1 MSRDFEAKSG
11 RIGSVQELTQVFS
24 AGEKSR
30 EAFRIG
36 AEYEKLAYW
45 VRDGRP
51 VQYEGGIG
59 ALLNALTGFG
69 WKPTGG
75 EPVVAL
81 ERDGASV
88 SLEPGGQF
96 ELSGAPQPSI
106 HDVARELARHVAELV
121 QVGKSLGIGFST
133 WGFRPFQRTDEM
145 PWMPKDRYRI
155 MREHLGPRGR
165 GGLEMMLLSAT
176 VQANLDFSSESDMAR
191 KMRASMGVSPIV
203 AAMFANS
210 PFEFGAW
217 GGQRSRRYAMWRNV
231 DRDRTGIL
239 PFVFADD
246 FGYRDYVEWA
256 LDVPMFFLR
265 RDGRYLEVS
274 DLTFRQYMEKGWNGE
289 HANLTDFENHISAL
303 FPEVRLKRFVEVR
316 CGDSVPPPLALAMVA
331 LWKGLL
337 YDEQALRDVCA
348 LTAGFSM
355 PEREAMQIAAA
366 RDGLAGRA
374 STFDLGELASEV
386 LRLGKEGLQRLDVRD
401 AKGRDESHFLAP
413 LEPLVASRTTRAD
426 QAIAAYG
433 SGPWDQETRIR
444 ILGDGAYDLAPDDYL
459 AFYR

>member
-1 MSRDFEAKSG
+1 MSRDFEAESG
-11 RIGSVQELTQVFS
+11 RISSVDDLIQVFRD
-24 AGEKSR
+24 GEKPR
-30 EAFRIG
+30 DAFRIG

-45 VRDGRP
+45 LRDGGP
-51 VQYEGGIG
+51 VQYEGGID
-59 ALLNALTGFG
+59 ALLEGLTRYG

-75 EPVVAL
+75 EPIVAL

-96 ELSGAPQPSI
+96 ELSGAPQSSI

-121 QVGKSLGIGFST
+121 ELGKGLGIGFST
-133 WGFRPFQRTDEM
+133 LGFRPFQRTEDM

-155 MREHLGPRGR
+155 MREHLGSRGS

-176 VQANLDFSSESDMAR
+176 VQANLDFCSESDMAR
-191 KMRASMGVSPIV
+191 KMRASMGVSPVI

-217 GGQRSRRYAMWRNV
+217 GGQRTRRYAMWRNV
-231 DRDRTGIL
+231 DRARTGLL

-246 FGYRDYVEWA
+246 FGYRHYLEWA

-265 RDGRYLEVS
+265 RDGSYLPVEG
-274 DLTFRQYMEKGWNGE
+274 LTFRQYMEQGFHGE
-289 HANLTDFENHISAL
+289 QANITDFENHLSAL

-316 CGDSVPPPLALAMVA
+316 CGDSVPVPLALAMVA

-337 YDEQALRDVCA
+337 YDEETLGAVTKLM
-348 LTAGFSM
+348 AGFSM

-366 RDGLAGRA
+366 RDGLRGRA
-374 STFDLGELASEV
+374 PTFDLGDLASEV
-386 LRLGKEGLQRLDVRD
+386 LRLGAQGLKRLGIRD
-401 AKGRDESHFLAP
+401 AKGRDESHFLQP
-413 LEPLVASRTTRAD
+413 LEPIVASRTTRAD
-426 QAIAAYG
+426 QAVVAFG
-433 SGPWDQETRIR
+433 SGPWDQETRLR
-444 ILGDGAYDLAPDDYL
+444 ILGEGAYDLAPDDYL